1 MSDRTGLAIRFL
13 TSMAQALATMSLYA
27 EGHPARARAAV
38 ASFDTLRDLQQA
50 DPRPSFSFLGSE
62 VVYGQQAIRGLT
74 DWEWALKLA
83 NVGVQRLEFADMV
96 ERHAYVG
103 FLEDVLARVSA
114 FNAVAAANAPMNGHL
129 ARGNGP
135 TAIRF
140 GAVGVRGSSDV
151 RLTEAAVIATEQP
164 SVLDLNAE
172 VDAIRWVHEEVND
185 KEEIPLLEAES
196 IVRSLSVAMH
206 GDSQVLLPLLQLK
219 EFDQYT
225 TTHALNVSVLS
236 MGLAEFIGLSA
247 REVRA
252 YGVAGML
259 HDLGKVRV
267 PKDIL
272 TKPGKLTPDEWSLMR
287 SHTVEGARLIL
298 QSDQKLDVAALV
310 AFEHH
315 IMINGGGY
323 PVLHYAR
330 DCHQASKL
338 VHVCDVYDALRTR
351 RPYREAWSV
360 EKTLGYLEERS
371 GLEFD
376 PELSGA
382 FVRMMKQWEGQVA
395 VLTDPVAPVSGN
407 GAAAATPPQ
416 PGV

>member
-1 MSDRTGLAIRFL
+1 MSDRPGLAVRFL

-62 VVYGQQAIRGLT
+62 VIFGQQAIRGLA
-74 DWEWALKLA
+74 DWEWATKLA
-83 NVGVQRLEFADMV
+83 NVGIQRLEFADMV
-96 ERHAYVG
+96 DREAYVS

-114 FNAVAAANAPMNGHL
+114 FTAVAAANAAANVSPG
-129 ARGNGP
+129 RGNGP
-135 TAIRF
+135 TVIRF
-140 GAVGVRGSSDV
+140 GAVGVRGSSEM
-151 RLTEAAVIATEQP
+151 RLPDAVVQAAELP

-206 GDSQVLLPLLQLK
+206 GDSQMLLPLLQLK

-236 MGLAEFIGLSA
+236 MGLAEFIGLSP

-272 TKPGKLTPDEWSLMR
+272 TKAGKLTPEEWSIMR

-323 PVLHYAR
+323 PDRHFR
-330 DCHQASKL
+330 CDCHKASTL
-338 VHVCDVYDALRTR
+338 VHVCDVYDALRTK
-351 RPYREAWSV
+351 RPYRDAW
-360 EKTLGYLEERS
+360 EPAATLTYIER
-371 GLEFD
+371 GIGTEFD
-376 PELSGA
+376 ADVAKAFIAMMGKWEPRLAYASLS
-382 FVRMMKQWEGQVA
+382 
-395 VLTDPVAPVSGN
+395 P
-407 GAAAATPPQ
+407 AAA
-416 PGV
+416 

>member
-1 MSDRTGLAIRFL
+1 MSDRTGIAVRFL

-38 ASFDTLRDLQQA
+38 ASFDILRELQQA

-62 VVYGQQAIRGLT
+62 VVYGPQAIRGLT

-83 NVGVQRLEFADMV
+83 NVGVQRLEFGDMV
-96 ERHAYVG
+96 ERDAYVG

-114 FNAVAAANAPMNGHL
+114 FTAIAAANAPANVP
-129 ARGNGP
+129 RGNGP

-151 RLTEAAVIATEQP
+151 RVPDAAVHVAEQP
-164 SVLDLNAE
+164 SLLDLNAE
-172 VDAIRWVHEEVND
+172 VDAIRWVHDEVND
-185 KEEIPLLEAES
+185 REEIPLLEAES

-206 GDSQVLLPLLQLK
+206 GDSQMLLPLLQLK

-236 MGLAEFIGLSA
+236 MGLAEFMGLSP

-272 TKPGKLTPDEWSLMR
+272 TKPGKLTPEEWSLMR

-315 IMINGGGY
+315 IMITGGGY
-323 PVLHYAR
+323 PDRHFR
-330 DCHQASKL
+330 CDCHKASTL
-338 VHVCDVYDALRTR
+338 VHVCDVYDALRTK
-351 RPYREAWSV
+351 RPYRDAW
-360 EKTLGYLEERS
+360 EPAATLAYIER
-371 GLEFD
+371 GVGTEFD
-376 PELSGA
+376 ADVATAFIAMMGKWEPRLAYASLS
-382 FVRMMKQWEGQVA
+382 
-395 VLTDPVAPVSGN
+395 P
-407 GAAAATPPQ
+407 AAA
-416 PGV
+416 

>member
-1 MSDRTGLAIRFL
+1 MSDRTGIAVRFL

-38 ASFDTLRDLQQA
+38 ASFDILRELQQA

-83 NVGVQRLEFADMV
+83 NVGVQRLEFGDMV
-96 ERHAYVG
+96 ERDAYVG

-114 FNAVAAANAPMNGHL
+114 FTAIAAANAPANVP
-129 ARGNGP
+129 RGNGP

-151 RLTEAAVIATEQP
+151 RVPDAAVHLAEQP
-164 SVLDLNAE
+164 SLLDLNAE
-172 VDAIRWVHEEVND
+172 VDAIRWVHDEVND
-185 KEEIPLLEAES
+185 REEIPLLEAES

-236 MGLAEFIGLSA
+236 MGLAEFMGLSP

-272 TKPGKLTPDEWSLMR
+272 TKPGKLTPEEWSLMR

-323 PVLHYAR
+323 PDRHFR
-330 DCHQASKL
+330 CDCHKASTL
-338 VHVCDVYDALRTR
+338 VHVCDVYDALRTK
-351 RPYREAWSV
+351 RPYRDAW
-360 EKTLGYLEERS
+360 EPAATLAYIER
-371 GLEFD
+371 GVGTEFD
-376 PELSGA
+376 ADVATAFIAMMGKWEPRLAYASLS
-382 FVRMMKQWEGQVA
+382 
-395 VLTDPVAPVSGN
+395 P
-407 GAAAATPPQ
+407 AAA
-416 PGV
+416 

>member
-1 MSDRTGLAIRFL
+1 MSDHTGLAIRFL
-13 TSMAQALATMSLYA
+13 TSMAQALATMSLYS
-27 EGHPARARAAV
+27 EGHPARARAAG

-62 VVYGQQAIRGLT
+62 VIYGQQAIRGLT
-74 DWEWALKLA
+74 DWEWATKLA

-96 ERHAYVG
+96 ERQAYVS

-114 FNAVAAANAPMNGHL
+114 FTAIAAANAANLPL
-129 ARGNGP
+129 SRGNGP

-151 RLTEAAVIATEQP
+151 RLPDAAIQAAELP

-172 VDAIRWVHEEVND
+172 VDAIRWVHDEVND
-185 KEEIPLLEAES
+185 REEIPLLEAES

-206 GDSQVLLPLLQLK
+206 GDSQMLLPLLQLK

-236 MGLAEFIGLSA
+236 MGLAEFMGLSPK
-247 REVRA
+247 EVRA

-272 TKPGKLTPDEWSLMR
+272 TKPGKLTPEEWSLMR

-323 PVLHYAR
+323 PDRHFR
-330 DCHQASKL
+330 CDCHKASTL
-338 VHVCDVYDALRTR
+338 VHVCDVYDALRTK
-351 RPYREAWSV
+351 RPYRDAW
-360 EKTLGYLEERS
+360 EPAATLAYIER
-371 GLEFD
+371 GIGTEFD
-376 PELSGA
+376 ADVAKAFIAMMGKWEPRLAYASLS
-382 FVRMMKQWEGQVA
+382 
-395 VLTDPVAPVSGN
+395 P
-407 GAAAATPPQ
+407 AAA
-416 PGV
+416 

>member
-1 MSDRTGLAIRFL
+1 
-13 TSMAQALATMSLYA
+13 
-27 EGHPARARAAV
+27 
-38 ASFDTLRDLQQA
+38 
-50 DPRPSFSFLGSE
+50 
-62 VVYGQQAIRGLT
+62 
-74 DWEWALKLA
+74 
-83 NVGVQRLEFADMV
+83 MV
-96 ERHAYVG
+96 ERQAYVT

-114 FNAVAAANAPMNGHL
+114 FTAVAAANAAANAPL

-151 RLTEAAVIATEQP
+151 RVPDATVQFADQP

-172 VDAIRWVHEEVND
+172 VDAIRWVHDEVND
-185 KEEIPLLEAES
+185 REEIPLLEAES

-206 GDSQVLLPLLQLK
+206 GDSQMLLPLLQLK

-236 MGLAEFIGLSA
+236 MGLAEFMGLSP

-272 TKPGKLTPDEWSLMR
+272 TKPGKLTPEEWSLMR

-323 PVLHYAR
+323 PDRHFR
-330 DCHQASKL
+330 CDCHKASTL
-338 VHVCDVYDALRTR
+338 VHVCDVYDALRTK
-351 RPYREAWSV
+351 RPYRDAW
-360 EKTLGYLEERS
+360 EPAATLAYIER
-371 GLEFD
+371 GIATEFD
-376 PELSGA
+376 SDVAKA
-382 FVRMMKQWEGQVA
+382 FIAMMGKWEPRLA
-395 VLTDPVAPVSGN
+395 YANLAP
-407 GAAAATPPQ
+407 AAA
-416 PGV
+416 

>member
-1 MSDRTGLAIRFL
+1 MSDRTGIAVRFL

-38 ASFDTLRDLQQA
+38 ASFDILRELQQA

-83 NVGVQRLEFADMV
+83 NVGVQRLEFGDMV
-96 ERHAYVG
+96 ERDAYVG

-114 FNAVAAANAPMNGHL
+114 FTAIAAANAPANVP
-129 ARGNGP
+129 RGNGP

-151 RLTEAAVIATEQP
+151 RVPDAAVHVAQQP
-164 SVLDLNAE
+164 SLLDLNAE
-172 VDAIRWVHEEVND
+172 VDAIRWVHDEVND
-185 KEEIPLLEAES
+185 REEIPLLEAES

-206 GDSQVLLPLLQLK
+206 GDSQMLLPLLQLK

-236 MGLAEFIGLSA
+236 MGLAEFMGLSP

-272 TKPGKLTPDEWSLMR
+272 TKPGKLTPEEWSLMR

-323 PVLHYAR
+323 PDRHFR
-330 DCHQASKL
+330 CDCHKASTL
-338 VHVCDVYDALRTR
+338 VHVCDVYDALRTK
-351 RPYREAWSV
+351 RPYRDAW
-360 EKTLGYLEERS
+360 EPAATLAYIER
-371 GLEFD
+371 GVGTEFD
-376 PELSGA
+376 ADVATAFIAMMGKWEPRLAYASLS
-382 FVRMMKQWEGQVA
+382 
-395 VLTDPVAPVSGN
+395 P
-407 GAAAATPPQ
+407 AAA
-416 PGV
+416 

>member
-1 MSDRTGLAIRFL
+1 MSDRTGIAVRFL

-38 ASFDTLRDLQQA
+38 ASFDILRELQQA

-83 NVGVQRLEFADMV
+83 NVGVQRLEFGDMV
-96 ERHAYVG
+96 ERDAYVG

-114 FNAVAAANAPMNGHL
+114 FTAIAAANAPANVP
-129 ARGNGP
+129 RGNGP

-151 RLTEAAVIATEQP
+151 RVPDAAVHVAEQP
-164 SVLDLNAE
+164 SLLDLNAE
-172 VDAIRWVHEEVND
+172 VDAIRWVHDEVND
-185 KEEIPLLEAES
+185 REEIPLLEAES

-236 MGLAEFIGLSA
+236 MGLAEFMGLSP

-272 TKPGKLTPDEWSLMR
+272 TKPGKLTPEEWSLMR

-315 IMINGGGY
+315 IMITGGGY
-323 PVLHYAR
+323 PDRHFR
-330 DCHQASKL
+330 CDCHKASTL
-338 VHVCDVYDALRTR
+338 VHVCDVYDALRTK
-351 RPYREAWSV
+351 RPYRDAW
-360 EKTLGYLEERS
+360 EPAATLAYIER
-371 GLEFD
+371 GVGTEFD
-376 PELSGA
+376 ADVATAFIAMMGKWEPRLAYASLS
-382 FVRMMKQWEGQVA
+382 
-395 VLTDPVAPVSGN
+395 P
-407 GAAAATPPQ
+407 AAA
-416 PGV
+416 

>member
-1 MSDRTGLAIRFL
+1 MSDRTSLAVRFL

-38 ASFDTLRDLQQA
+38 QSFDTLRDLQGA
-50 DPRPSFSFLGSE
+50 DPRPSFSFLGSD

-74 DWEWALKLA
+74 DWEWATRLA
-83 NVGVQRLEFADMV
+83 NVGVQRLEFEDIV
-96 ERHAYVG
+96 EREAYVS

-114 FNAVAAANAPMNGHL
+114 FTAIAAANAPANAPL
-129 ARGNGP
+129 PRGTGP

-140 GAVGVRGSSDV
+140 GAVGVRGSADH
-151 RLTEAAVIATEQP
+151 RTPEATAPVDQTTL
-164 SVLDLNAE
+164 LDLNAE
-172 VDAIRWVHEEVND
+172 VDAIRWVHEEVD
-185 KEEIPLLEAES
+185 TKEMIPLLEAES

-206 GDSQVLLPLLQLK
+206 GDSQMLLPLLTLK

-236 MGLAEFIGLSA
+236 MGLAEFMGLSP

-272 TKPGKLTPDEWSLMR
+272 TKPGKLTPEEWSLMR

-298 QSDQKLDVAALV
+298 QSDENLSVAALV

-323 PVLHYAR
+323 PDRHYR
-330 DCHQASKL
+330 CDCHKASTL
-338 VHVCDVYDALRTR
+338 VHVCDVYDALRTK
-351 RPYREAWSV
+351 RPYRDAW
-360 EKTLGYLEERS
+360 EPAATLAYIER
-371 GLEFD
+371 GIGTEFD
-376 PELSGA
+376 ADVARAFIAMMGKWEPRLAYADLS
-382 FVRMMKQWEGQVA
+382 
-395 VLTDPVAPVSGN
+395 PVA
-407 GAAAATPPQ
+407 A
-416 PGV
+416 

>member
-1 MSDRTGLAIRFL
+1 MTDRTGLAVRFL

-27 EGHPARARAAV
+27 EGHPARARAAI

-74 DWEWALKLA
+74 DWEWATKLA

-96 ERHAYVG
+96 EREGYVS

-114 FNAVAAANAPMNGHL
+114 FTAIAAANAAANAPLG
-129 ARGNGP
+129 RGNGP

-140 GAVGVRGSSDV
+140 GAVGVRGSSEV
-151 RLTEAAVIATEQP
+151 RSPDATVQVAEQP

-172 VDAIRWVHEEVND
+172 VDAIRWVHDEVND
-185 KEEIPLLEAES
+185 RESIPLLEAES

-206 GDSQVLLPLLQLK
+206 GDSQMLLPLLQLK

-236 MGLAEFIGLSA
+236 MGLAEFMGLSPK
-247 REVRA
+247 EVRA

-272 TKPGKLTPDEWSLMR
+272 TKPGKLTPEEWSLMR

-323 PVLHYAR
+323 PDRHFR
-330 DCHQASKL
+330 CDCHKASTL
-338 VHVCDVYDALRTR
+338 VHVCDVYDALRTK
-351 RPYREAWSV
+351 RPYRDAW
-360 EKTLGYLEERS
+360 EPAATLAYIER
-371 GLEFD
+371 GIGTEFD
-376 PELSGA
+376 ADVGKA
-382 FVRMMKQWEGQVA
+382 FIAMMEKWEPRLA
-395 VLTDPVAPVSGN
+395 FANLAT
-407 GAAAATPPQ
+407 AAA
-416 PGV
+416 

>member
-1 MSDRTGLAIRFL
+1 MSDRASLAVRFL

-27 EGHPARARAAV
+27 EGHPARARAAG
-38 ASFDTLRDLQQA
+38 ASFDTLRDLQVA

-62 VVYGQQAIRGLT
+62 VVYGQQAIRGLAE
-74 DWEWALKLA
+74 WEWATRLG
-83 NVGVQRLEFADMV
+83 NVGIQRLEFADIV
-96 ERHAYVG
+96 DRPAYVS

-114 FNAVAAANAPMNGHL
+114 CTGGAAANAPASVPLGK
-129 ARGNGP
+129 GNVP
-135 TAIRF
+135 TSIRF
-140 GAVGVRGSSDV
+140 GAIGVRASMTDGRTPD
-151 RLTEAAVIATEQP
+151 AAAPSQP
-164 SVLDLNAE
+164 SLLDLNDE
-172 VDAIRWVHEEVND
+172 VVAIRWVHEEVGD
-185 KEEIPLLEAES
+185 KEAIPLLEAES

-206 GDSQVLLPLLQLK
+206 GDSQMLLPLLTLK

-236 MGLAEFIGLSA
+236 MGLAEFMGLSP

-272 TKPGKLTPDEWSLMR
+272 TKPGKLTPEEWALMR

-298 QSDQKLDVAALV
+298 QSDQNLDVAALV

-323 PVLHYAR
+323 PDRHFR
-330 DCHQASKL
+330 CDCHKASTL
-338 VHVCDVYDALRTR
+338 VHVCDVYDALRTK
-351 RPYREAWSV
+351 RPYRDAWEPAATLAYI
-360 EKTLGYLEERS
+360 EKGIGT
-371 GLEFD
+371 EFD
-376 PELSGA
+376 ADVAKAFIAMMGKWEPRLAHANLS
-382 FVRMMKQWEGQVA
+382 
-395 VLTDPVAPVSGN
+395 P
-407 GAAAATPPQ
+407 AAA
-416 PGV
+416 

>member
-1 MSDRTGLAIRFL
+1 MTDGTGHAIKFL

-38 ASFDTLRDLQQA
+38 QSFDILRELQA
-50 DPRPSFSFLGSE
+50 VDPRPSFSFLGSD

-74 DWEWALKLA
+74 DWEWAARLA
-83 NVGVQRLEFADMV
+83 NVGVQRLEFADIV
-96 ERHAYVG
+96 ERADYVA

-114 FNAVAAANAPMNGHL
+114 FSAIAAASAPSVPL
-129 ARGNGP
+129 PRASGP
-135 TAIRF
+135 TPIRF
-140 GAVGVRGSSDV
+140 GAVGVRGSMEYKPAEVAPVD
-151 RLTEAAVIATEQP
+151 EA
-164 SVLDLNAE
+164 SLLDLNEEADALRWIHDE
-172 VDAIRWVHEEVND
+172 VDTRE
-185 KEEIPLLEAES
+185 KIPLLEAES

-206 GDSQVLLPLLQLK
+206 GDSQMLLPLLTLK

-236 MGLAEFIGLSA
+236 MGLAEFMGLSA
-247 REVRA
+247 REVRS

-272 TKPGKLTPDEWSLMR
+272 TKPGKLTPEEWALMR

-298 QSDQKLDVAALV
+298 QSDQNLGVAALV

-323 PVLHYAR
+323 PDRHYR
-330 DCHQASKL
+330 CDCHKASAL
-338 VHVCDVYDALRTR
+338 VHVCDVYDALRTK
-351 RPYREAWSV
+351 RPYRDAW
-360 EKTLGYLEERS
+360 EPAATLAYIER
-371 GLEFD
+371 GIGTEFD
-376 PELSGA
+376 PDVARAFTAMMAKWEPRLAVADLS
-382 FVRMMKQWEGQVA
+382 R
-395 VLTDPVAPVSGN
+395 
-407 GAAAATPPQ
+407 AAA
-416 PGV
+416 

>member
-1 MSDRTGLAIRFL
+1 MSDRPGLAVRFL

-62 VVYGQQAIRGLT
+62 VIFGQQAIRGLA
-74 DWEWALKLA
+74 DWEWATKLA
-83 NVGVQRLEFADMV
+83 NVGIQRLEFADMV
-96 ERHAYVG
+96 DREAYVS

-114 FNAVAAANAPMNGHL
+114 FTAVAAANAAANVSPG
-129 ARGNGP
+129 RGNGP
-135 TAIRF
+135 TVIRF
-140 GAVGVRGSSDV
+140 GAVGVRGSSEM
-151 RLTEAAVIATEQP
+151 RLPDAVVQAAELP

-206 GDSQVLLPLLQLK
+206 GDSQMLLPLLQLK

-236 MGLAEFIGLSA
+236 MGLAEFMGLSA

-272 TKPGKLTPDEWSLMR
+272 TKAGKLTPEEWSLMR

-323 PVLHYAR
+323 PDRHFR
-330 DCHQASKL
+330 CDCHKASTL
-338 VHVCDVYDALRTR
+338 VHVCDVYDALRTK
-351 RPYREAWSV
+351 RPYRDAW
-360 EKTLGYLEERS
+360 EPAATLTYIER
-371 GLEFD
+371 GIGTEFD
-376 PELSGA
+376 ADVAKAFIAMMGKWEPRLAYASLS
-382 FVRMMKQWEGQVA
+382 
-395 VLTDPVAPVSGN
+395 P
-407 GAAAATPPQ
+407 AAA
-416 PGV
+416 

>member
-1 MSDRTGLAIRFL
+1 MTDRTGLAVRFL
-13 TSMAQALATMSLYA
+13 TSLAQALATMSLYA
-27 EGHPARARAAV
+27 QGHPARARAAV
-38 ASFDTLRDLQQA
+38 ASFDILRDLQQA

-96 ERHAYVG
+96 EREAYVS

-114 FNAVAAANAPMNGHL
+114 FNAVAAANAPANVPL

-140 GAVGVRGSSDV
+140 GAVGVRGSSDP
-151 RLTEAAVIATEQP
+151 RLAESTVNVAEQP

-206 GDSQVLLPLLQLK
+206 GDSQMLLPLLQLK

-236 MGLAEFIGLSA
+236 MGLAEFMGLSP

-272 TKPGKLTPDEWSLMR
+272 TKPGKLTPEEWSLMR

-315 IMINGGGY
+315 IMITGGGY
-323 PVLHYAR
+323 PDRHFR
-330 DCHQASKL
+330 CDCHKASTL
-338 VHVCDVYDALRTR
+338 VHVCDVYDALRTK
-351 RPYREAWSV
+351 RPYRDAW
-360 EKTLGYLEERS
+360 EPAATLTYIER
-371 GLEFD
+371 GIGTEFD
-376 PELSGA
+376 ADVAKA
-382 FVRMMKQWEGQVA
+382 FIAMMGKWEPRLAYVNSS
-395 VLTDPVAPVSGN
+395 P
-407 GAAAATPPQ
+407 AAA
-416 PGV
+416 

>member
-1 MSDRTGLAIRFL
+1 MSDRTGIAVRFL

-38 ASFDTLRDLQQA
+38 ASFDILRELQQA

-83 NVGVQRLEFADMV
+83 NVGVQRLEFGDMV
-96 ERHAYVG
+96 ERDAYVG

-114 FNAVAAANAPMNGHL
+114 FTAIAAANAPANVP
-129 ARGNGP
+129 RGNGP

-151 RLTEAAVIATEQP
+151 RVPDAAVHVAEQP
-164 SVLDLNAE
+164 SLLDLNAE
-172 VDAIRWVHEEVND
+172 VDAIRWVHDEVND
-185 KEEIPLLEAES
+185 REEIPLLEAES

-206 GDSQVLLPLLQLK
+206 GDSQMLLPLLQLK

-236 MGLAEFIGLSA
+236 MGLAEFMGLSP

-272 TKPGKLTPDEWSLMR
+272 TKPGKLTPEEWSLMR

-323 PVLHYAR
+323 PDRHFR
-330 DCHQASKL
+330 CDCHKASTL
-338 VHVCDVYDALRTR
+338 VHVCDVYDALRTK
-351 RPYREAWSV
+351 RPYRDAW
-360 EKTLGYLEERS
+360 EPAATLAYIER
-371 GLEFD
+371 GIGTEFD
-376 PELSGA
+376 ADVAKAFIAMMGKWEPRLAYASLS
-382 FVRMMKQWEGQVA
+382 
-395 VLTDPVAPVSGN
+395 P
-407 GAAAATPPQ
+407 AAA
-416 PGV
+416 

>member
-1 MSDRTGLAIRFL
+1 MSDTTPTAIRFL

-38 ASFDTLRDLQQA
+38 SSFDILRELQA
-50 DPRPSFSFLGSE
+50 SDPRPSFSFLGSD

-74 DWEWALKLA
+74 DWEWAMKLA
-83 NVGVQRLEFADMV
+83 NVGVQRLEFADIV
-96 ERHAYVG
+96 EREPYVA

-114 FNAVAAANAPMNGHL
+114 FSAIAAANAP
-129 ARGNGP
+129 ATVPVPRGTGP
-135 TAIRF
+135 TPIRF
-140 GAVGVRGSSDV
+140 GAVGVRGANDQRQPDV
-151 RLTEAAVIATEQP
+151 TPVDEA
-164 SVLDLNAE
+164 SLLDLNAE
-172 VDAIRWVHEEVND
+172 VDAIRWVHEEVD
-185 KEEIPLLEAES
+185 TREEIPLLEAES

-206 GDSQVLLPLLQLK
+206 GDSQMLLPLLTLK

-236 MGLAEFIGLSA
+236 MGLAEYMGLSP

-272 TKPGKLTPDEWSLMR
+272 TKPGKLTPEEWSLMR

-298 QSDQKLDVAALV
+298 QSDQNLDVAALV

-323 PVLHYAR
+323 PDRHYR
-330 DCHQASKL
+330 CDCHKASRL
-338 VHVCDVYDALRTR
+338 VHVCDVYDALRTK
-351 RPYREAWSV
+351 RPYRDAW
-360 EKTLGYLEERS
+360 EPGATLTYIER
-371 GLEFD
+371 GIGTEFD
-376 PELSGA
+376 ADVAKA
-382 FVRMMKQWEGQVA
+382 FVSMMGKWEPRLAVA
-395 VLTDPVAPVSGN
+395 NLSPVA
-407 GAAAATPPQ
+407 A
-416 PGV
+416 

>member
-1 MSDRTGLAIRFL
+1 
-13 TSMAQALATMSLYA
+13 MAQALATMSLYA
-27 EGHPARARAAV
+27 EGHPARARAAI

-74 DWEWALKLA
+74 DWEWATKLA

-96 ERHAYVG
+96 ERHAYVS

-114 FNAVAAANAPMNGHL
+114 FTAIAAANAAANAPMG
-129 ARGNGP
+129 RGNGP

-140 GAVGVRGSSDV
+140 GAVGVRGSSEV
-151 RLTEAAVIATEQP
+151 RLPDATVHAAEQP

-172 VDAIRWVHEEVND
+172 VDAIRWVHDEVNER
-185 KEEIPLLEAES
+185 EEIPLLEAES

-206 GDSQVLLPLLQLK
+206 GDSQMLLPLLQLK

-236 MGLAEFIGLSA
+236 MGLAEFMGLSP

-323 PVLHYAR
+323 PDRHFR
-330 DCHQASKL
+330 CDCHKASTL
-338 VHVCDVYDALRTR
+338 VHVCDVYDALRTK
-351 RPYREAWSV
+351 RPYRDAW
-360 EKTLGYLEERS
+360 EPAATLAYIER
-371 GLEFD
+371 GIGTEFD
-376 PELSGA
+376 ADVASA
-382 FVRMMKQWEGQVA
+382 FIAMMEKWEPRLA
-395 VLTDPVAPVSGN
+395 FASLTT
-407 GAAAATPPQ
+407 AAA
-416 PGV
+416 

>member
-1 MSDRTGLAIRFL
+1 MSDRTSLAVRFL

-38 ASFDTLRDLQQA
+38 ASFDTLRDLQA
-50 DPRPSFSFLGSE
+50 EDPRPSFSFLGSE

-74 DWEWALKLA
+74 DWEWATKLA
-83 NVGVQRLEFADMV
+83 NVGVQRLEFADIV
-96 ERHAYVG
+96 ERDGYVA

-114 FNAVAAANAPMNGHL
+114 FSAVAAANAPTAAPA
-129 ARGNGP
+129 ARSGLGP

-140 GAVGVRGSSDV
+140 GAVGVRGSTEPRPV
-151 RLTEAAVIATEQP
+151 EAAPHADQAAL
-164 SVLDLNAE
+164 LDLNDE
-172 VDAIRWVHEEVND
+172 VDAIRWVHEEVS
-185 KEEIPLLEAES
+185 EREQIPLLEAEA

-206 GDSQVLLPLLQLK
+206 GDSQMLLPLLTLK

-236 MGLAEFIGLSA
+236 MGLAEFMGLSP

-272 TKPGKLTPDEWSLMR
+272 TKPGKLTPEEWALMR

-298 QSDQKLDVAALV
+298 QSDQNLDVAALV

-323 PVLHYAR
+323 PERHYR
-330 DCHQASKL
+330 CDCHKASTL
-338 VHVCDVYDALRTR
+338 VHVCDVYDALRTK
-351 RPYREAWSV
+351 RPYRDAWAPDQ
-360 EKTLGYLEERS
+360 TLAYIARGI
-371 GLEFD
+371 GTEFD
-376 PELSGA
+376 ADVARAFIAMMEKWEPRLAVANLS
-382 FVRMMKQWEGQVA
+382 RE
-395 VLTDPVAPVSGN
+395 
-407 GAAAATPPQ
+407 AA
-416 PGV
+416 